1 MHSQQILKLHATG
14 GAANPAY
21 VRVSVPNLSDKMLSH
36 DGADDILEP
45 GILPP
50 SLYRYVERTLI
61 HCKGGTQM
69 AACQIVLK
77 GTIIKTIADG
87 TLYTRDWD
95 IEPLFPLPD
104 TDAVNNNIE
113 NKGQHVFRLEKF
125 DSEFSCH
132 GY

>member
-1 MHSQQILKLHATG
+1 
-14 GAANPAY
+14 
-21 VRVSVPNLSDKMLSH
+21 MLSH

-113 NKGQHVFRLEKF
+113 NKGQHVLRLEKI
-125 DSEFSCH
+125 DSECSCH

>member
-1 MHSQQILKLHATG
+1 
-14 GAANPAY
+14 
-21 VRVSVPNLSDKMLSH
+21 
-36 DGADDILEP
+36 
-45 GILPP
+45 
-50 SLYRYVERTLI
+50 
-61 HCKGGTQM
+61 M

-113 NKGQHVFRLEKF
+113 NKGQHVLRLEKI
-125 DSEFSCH
+125 DSECSCH
-132 GY
+132 GYWKHKLHSVLTGVEWILSD